1 MATVGLAGLPIP
13 AGGDA
18 PAGPGALAALA
29 LAIDPHLMQH
39 VTDKAERDSLFAT
52 APLHTVV
59 TAEDG
64 SLWVKTSATTSTW
77 AIVYEPLPAWRPIT
91 LRTGM
96 VQGDVALGVRRRQG
110 TRVSLKGRV
119 NKADG
124 TNLNDPNA
132 ALNLGAVPSDCIPS
146 GLRTLPGTCS
156 LGGATVDA
164 AGRIEI
170 VGLNTSSAYGV
181 AGDVLWWYQGTD
193 GTPWVDISGDYW
205 MD

>member
-13 AGGDA
+13 GGGDA
-18 PAGPGALAALA
+18 PAGPGVLAALA
-29 LAIDPHLMQH
+29 LAIDPHLILA
-39 VTDKAERDSLFAT
+39 VADKAERDSLYGT

-77 AIVYEPLPAWRPIT
+77 AAVYEPLPTWRPIT
-91 LRTGM
+91 LKSGM
-96 VQGDVALGVRRRQG
+96 VEGDVALGVRRRQG

-124 TNLNDPNA
+124 TNLLDA
-132 ALNLGAVPSDCIPS
+132 FALNLGAVPSDCIPS
-146 GLRTLPGTCS
+146 GLRTYAGSCS
-156 LGGATVDA
+156 LGGPTVDA

-170 VGLNTSSAYGV
+170 IGLNTSSAYGV
-181 AGDVLWWYQGTD
+181 AGDILWWYQGDT